1 LILEKA
7 EEEEEEEKIGFLW
20 RVALCVPPLRTIF
33 RRLNIAID
41 GITGL
46 VIPESIRRQLEK
58 MFFSSYF
65 IRGEMVGGIKKISLA
80 AGLSTIFLLLWRLL
94 RNGLIVNNLPCW
106 LPPSPL
112 L

>member
-58 MFFSSYF
+58 MFF
-65 IRGEMVGGIKKISLA
+65 
-80 AGLSTIFLLLWRLL
+80 FLLLLFLL
-94 RNGLIVNNLPCW
+94 IL
-106 LPPSPL
+106 
-112 L
+112 

>member
-1 LILEKA
+1 LILQKA
-7 EEEEEEEKIGFLW
+7 EEEEEEEEKIGFLW

-58 MFFSSYF
+58 MFFF
-65 IRGEMVGGIKKISLA
+65 F
-80 AGLSTIFLLLWRLL
+80 FLLFYTGRD
-94 RNGLIVNNLPCW
+94 GGGE
-106 LPPSPL
+106 
-112 L
+112 